1 MMVRTSATFLLPRI
15 KEKYAEKIIVGFTE
29 LSSETELK
37 FVITMEDKKKIY
49 KVESDILG
57 NAEITIRMLKQ

>member
-1 MMVRTSATFLLPRI
+1 LSGI

-57 NAEITIRMLKQ
+57 NAEITNRMLKQ